1 MAILISFLLIIVFC
15 TIIFLIIV
23 FEKNKDKEYLDY
35 VVKNSI
41 SLCELYDLNKQF
53 KFCDLIEDMEES
65 HSYDNEKF
73 FENISCEDYLIYQL
87 QLKKYD
93 VEKDIKNVEYN
104 KRIYEK
110 YIEEVA
116 KITEFGRYKSENP
129 KLKKTTL
136 QTIEQKLFGENILK
150 PKMKYVAHVILYCSK
165 INGAVYKRTCRDFE
179 EEKIKNLIK
188 RLNHIQHIRRT
199 VTTWEHCNNLWF
211 NGSENDVYSFKD
223 LVDYCNELHFNETP
237 LDIIREGVF
246 LPIGGSA
253 IAPYDLREYLYLP
266 SSLIEEDEDI
276 KVIREA
282 FRGLGEDI
290 LQL

>member
-165 INGAVYKRTCRDFE
+165 INGAVYKRKCRDFE

-188 RLNHIQHIRRT
+188 RLNDKNREFFNDRGIWDAICRVERGKVSNKMRFAIYKRDGYRCCNCGKTQEVECLEIDHIKPISKGGKSTYDNLQTLCKR
-199 VTTWEHCNNLWF
+199 CNKIK
-211 NGSENDVYSFKD
+211 GD
-223 LVDYCNELHFNETP
+223 DY
-237 LDIIREGVF
+237 
-246 LPIGGSA
+246 
-253 IAPYDLREYLYLP
+253 
-266 SSLIEEDEDI
+266 
-276 KVIREA
+276 
-282 FRGLGEDI
+282 
-290 LQL
+290 